1 MRLVRTLIHEDDRDG
16 VVDVL
21 ESENID
27 YIVYREAS
35 GRSELF
41 VVEFVDSQRFPPETK
56 RDSRSHVTVPAGTPT
71 DAPRVAAGG

>member
-41 VVEFVDSQRFPPETK
+41 VVEFVDSQRFPPETQ
-56 RDSRSHVTVPAGTPT
+56 RDSRSRVAAPAGTT
-71 DAPRVAAGG
+71 AGAPRVAAG